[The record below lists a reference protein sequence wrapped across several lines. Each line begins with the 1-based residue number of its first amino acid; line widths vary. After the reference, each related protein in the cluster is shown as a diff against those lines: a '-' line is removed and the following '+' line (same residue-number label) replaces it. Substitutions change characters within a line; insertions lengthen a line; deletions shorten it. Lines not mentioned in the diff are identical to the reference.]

1 MDLHC
6 GDLIRWVIDYNIYAA
21 FDDGVVGYNP
31 TYGHGIIV
39 EISNA
44 DATTAAVF
52 CFDCPDGNW
61 KIINLVVD
69 EVEVLSRGYGE

>member
-1 MDLHC
+1 
-6 GDLIRWVIDYNIYAA
+6 VIDYNIYAA

-52 CFDCPDGNW
+52 CFDCPDANW

-69 EVEVLSRGYGE
+69 EVEVLSRGGDE

>member
-1 MDLHC
+1 MDLQC
-6 GDLIRWVIDYNIYAA
+6 GDLIRWLVDYNIYAA
-21 FDDGVVGYNP
+21 YDDGVVGYNP

-44 DATTAAVF
+44 DAATAAVF

-61 KIINLVVD
+61 KIINLVMD
-69 EVEVLSRGYGE
+69 DIEVLSRSHAE